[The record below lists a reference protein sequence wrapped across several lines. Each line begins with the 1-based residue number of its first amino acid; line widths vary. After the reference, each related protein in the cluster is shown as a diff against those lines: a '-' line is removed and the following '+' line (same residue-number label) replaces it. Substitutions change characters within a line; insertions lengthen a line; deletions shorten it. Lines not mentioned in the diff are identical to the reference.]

1 MENPSYIA
9 LSLMG
14 GLRRQLD
21 VMANNM
27 ANVSTPGFQGERI
40 TFRTMVSDRARNGG
54 IEGSG
59 PEDVLRHRR
68 RDVARHAPWACRAHR
83 QSARCR
89 AGRRRIL
96 RPRDR
101 RTACATRAPAAS
113 APTPRA
119 ASPTAAAP
127 SCRAKAA
134 RRSRSRRVKR
144 RSRST
149 AAAPS
154 SARTARSASC
164 ASSAFEDEQ
173 ALKKTGGS
181 LLETE
186 AEPVAVDGRTRVAQG
201 MIEGSNVQA
210 VVEVTQMIELMR
222 RYQSASRLLEQEHE
236 RARRSIE
243 KLARV
248 A

>member
-54 IEGSG
+54 IEGPGQKTSFVTDAETWRDTRPGPVERTGNPLDVALVGAGYFAVETEGGVRYTRAGSFRPDAEGRLTTSNGAVVQGEGGAPISIPQGETSLEIDGRGTIVGKSG
-59 PEDVLRHRR
+59 PIGKLR
-68 RDVARHAPWACRAHR
+68 VV
-83 QSARCR
+83 
-89 AGRRRIL
+89 G
-96 RPRDR
+96 
-101 RTACATRAPAAS
+101 
-113 APTPRA
+113 
-119 ASPTAAAP
+119 
-127 SCRAKAA
+127 
-134 RRSRSRRVKR
+134 
-144 RSRST
+144 
-149 AAAPS
+149 
-154 SARTARSASC
+154 
-164 ASSAFEDEQ
+164 FEDEQ
-173 ALKKTGGS
+173 ALKKTGDS

-186 AEPVAVDGRTRVAQG
+186 AEPIAVDGRTRVAQG
-201 MIEGSNVQA
+201 MVEGSNVQS

-222 RYQSASRLLEQEHE
+222 RYQSASKVLEQEHE